1 MVRWMIAMLPSTRF
15 MNRLLL
21 LLLGPLC
28 FLLLSAARKS
38 DTTTILIVRHAE
50 KQLNAGDDPHLSDA
64 GVARAEALAT
74 VAENANVG
82 AVYVSQYLRTKETA
96 AALSAKHT
104 GIPVITLPVDK
115 SAEYPKL
122 IAKEILSRQSGKVV
136 LVVSHSNIVPGIV
149 EELTKI
155 KVPAIPDDEFSR
167 LYIVTLRPG
176 APPQLIAAQY
186 GCQ

>member
-1 MVRWMIAMLPSTRF
+1 MLVIDNDKRSSKGGQRAA
-15 MNRLLL
+15 LL
-21 LLLGPLC
+21 
-28 FLLLSAARKS
+28 FLAALSFLFLSAAKKS

-50 KQLNAGDDPHLSDA
+50 KQVNAGDDPHLSEA
-64 GVARAEALAT
+64 GVARAEALVT
-74 VAENANVG
+74 VAEHANVG
-82 AVYVSQYLRTKETA
+82 AVYVSQFLRTKETA

-104 GIPVITLPVDK
+104 EIPVIVLPVDK

-122 IAKEILSRQSGKVV
+122 IAKEILSKQSGKTV

-155 KVPAIPDDEFSR
+155 KVPPIPDDEFSR

-186 GCQ
+186 GCK